1 MENLNRD
8 EIIRHYEEV
17 IKRIKDIVSAKIITS
32 PDGNISEIHVLAN
45 SDRNPKQIVR
55 DIETA
60 LIATFGSEIDH
71 KKISVAQLNKEE
83 LVTESRLKLDGIDVK
98 KTNYSYEITIT
109 LKGSDGSVYEGRTTG
124 AGSSKQFLRL
134 VALAAIDAVQQYLN
148 SNFIITLEDINIFRI
163 GDKEAIAVLISI
175 LVDGNEE
182 TFLGTALFRQDK
194 AESIVLAV
202 LNAINRRINFLI
214 KEKMIENV

>member
-1 MENLNRD
+1 LENLNRD